1 MLPFESITVTGI
13 ESIVTVSSK
22 QDEIFIM
29 KKRPSYGLSFCLEGQ
44 ITYLQD
50 GVRYVSDPSCA
61 ILLPEGQRYS
71 LHRDKRGRFPLV
83 NFHTAEPI
91 TDRITLIPVRDA
103 AWYIS
108 ELAAMQSLM
117 ILPKNRAK
125 VMSLFYNLLH
135 RLAAGEGD
143 GSGIGDRV
151 AGYIEDNYTDPDLT
165 NTAIAAHHGISEV
178 YLRKLFLEKYGKTPH
193 KYIIDL
199 RMARARQ
206 LLADAALTV
215 TEISEQCGFSN
226 PYHFSRSFKSRVG
239 ITPVEYAARNRTKN
253 M

>member
-125 VMSLFYNLLH
+125 VMSLFYNLLY
-135 RLAAGEGD
+135 R
-143 GSGIGDRV
+143 
-151 AGYIEDNYTDPDLT
+151 
-165 NTAIAAHHGISEV
+165 
-178 YLRKLFLEKYGKTPH
+178 
-193 KYIIDL
+193 IDCSQDI
-199 RMARARQ
+199 RDM
-206 LLADAALTV
+206 D
-215 TEISEQCGFSN
+215 
-226 PYHFSRSFKSRVG
+226 Y
-239 ITPVEYAARNRTKN
+239 
-253 M
+253 

>member
-83 NFHTAEPI
+83 NSH
-91 TDRITLIPVRDA
+91 
-103 AWYIS
+103 
-108 ELAAMQSLM
+108 
-117 ILPKNRAK
+117 
-125 VMSLFYNLLH
+125 LLCPPCLQWEYERGRSGECH
-135 RLAAGEGD
+135 CRLGGDEGHP
-143 GSGIGDRV
+143 SSV
-151 AGYIEDNYTDPDLT
+151 
-165 NTAIAAHHGISEV
+165 
-178 YLRKLFLEKYGKTPH
+178 
-193 KYIIDL
+193 
-199 RMARARQ
+199 
-206 LLADAALTV
+206 
-215 TEISEQCGFSN
+215 
-226 PYHFSRSFKSRVG
+226 
-239 ITPVEYAARNRTKN
+239 
-253 M
+253 